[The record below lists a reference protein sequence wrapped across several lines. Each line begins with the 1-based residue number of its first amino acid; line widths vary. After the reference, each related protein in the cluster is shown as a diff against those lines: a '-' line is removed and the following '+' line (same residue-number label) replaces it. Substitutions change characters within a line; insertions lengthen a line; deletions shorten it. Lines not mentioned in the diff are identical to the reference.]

1 MAYRQVNYQYE
12 TSPRKVK
19 PEYEK
24 KKNPYSKKKKSST
37 LKQKENSQKQTSK
50 KQVKKQQNKEVKSL
64 KLHIKT
70 ALYILVGFTIL
81 FAISYRNSLITESFD
96 KKENLKNQ
104 LSVLQKENAQL
115 EISIQ
120 NSLNLANIEKSASE
134 LLGMK
139 KLDDAQKVYVTLPKK
154 DYVQPASEQVVVEDQ
169 TSWYEKLINS
179 IMDLFK

>member
-19 PEYEK
+19 PEYEQR
-24 KKNPYSKKKKSST
+24 KNPYSKKKKAST
-37 LKQKENSQKQTSK
+37 LKK
-50 KQVKKQQNKEVKSL
+50 KNQPTNNQNKNNQSKNKKRLKS
-64 KLHIKT
+64 HVKT

-81 FAISYRNSLITESFD
+81 FAISYRNSLITESFNR
-96 KKENLKNQ
+96 KENFKNQ

-139 KLDDAQKVYVTLPKK
+139 KLDDSQKVYVTLPKK
-154 DYVQPASEQVVVEDQ
+154 DYVQPASEQVLVAEE

-179 IMDLFK
+179 IMELFK